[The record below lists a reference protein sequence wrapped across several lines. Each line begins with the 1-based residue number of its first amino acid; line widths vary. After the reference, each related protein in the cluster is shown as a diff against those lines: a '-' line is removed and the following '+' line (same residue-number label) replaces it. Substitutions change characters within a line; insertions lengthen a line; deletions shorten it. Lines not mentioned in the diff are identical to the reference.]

1 MHTLQAF
8 QYGSVMRIWDMR
20 IFPSLKKRIC
30 QGPAVVEFTRA
41 VPLVRLVPGPPL
53 CFIHISEVWNL
64 VKLKLVFCSQ

>member
-1 MHTLQAF
+1 M
-8 QYGSVMRIWDMR
+8 G